1 MTGTVVSSGAGGVSR
16 PVIVVAVAGT
26 FLLAVGAFVLSY
38 AALRDLAVLAGVPA
52 EQAWLWPLIVD
63 GVILEATISVVA
75 LRGGATPARR
85 YAWVLLV
92 AGAAVSVA
100 ANITYAVVDADA
112 RVPTLVAALVAS
124 VPPLVL
130 VAMTHLTVELIRN
143 ASPRPARSTEPHPA
157 PALVPAL
164 PAASRSAQLTTD
176 RTRTLSAADADQ
188 QAAPGVAVSGREV
201 REQRRAEAARMAA
214 EKVPL
219 RQIARHF
226 GVHPTTVSRWLDA
239 PEKSTHASELPVG
252 ASMKEDD
259 DEHDT

>member
-1 MTGTVVSSGAGGVSR
+1 MTTTASRPGGVSR
-16 PVIVVAVAGT
+16 PVIVVAVTGT

-100 ANITYAVVDADA
+100 ANITHAVVGADA

-157 PALVPAL
+157 PVLVPAL
-164 PAASRSAQLTTD
+164 PAATSRSAQLTTG
-176 RTRTLSAADADQ
+176 RTRTLSAGDNDRQGASD
-188 QAAPGVAVSGREV
+188 PAVSGREA
-201 REQRRAEAARMAA
+201 RERRRAEAARMAA

-239 PEKSTHASELPVG
+239 PEKSTHASDLPVG

-259 DEHDT
+259 DEHDA

>member
-1 MTGTVVSSGAGGVSR
+1 MSR
-16 PVIVVAVAGT
+16 PVIVVAVTGT

-100 ANITYAVVDADA
+100 TNITHAVVGADA

-164 PAASRSAQLTTD
+164 PAASGSAQLTTG
-176 RTRTLSAADADQ
+176 RTRTLSAGDNDR
-188 QAAPGVAVSGREV
+188 QAAPDAGGSGREV
-201 REQRRAEAARMAA
+201 RERRRAEAARMAA

-219 RQIARHF
+219 RQIARYF